1 MPLIPSLDSWRNRQV
16 NQFSIDIANQL
27 PVATE
32 SGKEVTRH
40 HVSLPQG
47 LHGDTVLVAGV
58 NTGTAKVQVRLV
70 DKLWKVNT
78 YQTFHFIV

>member
-1 MPLIPSLDSWRNRQV
+1 MLLIPSLDSWRNRQV

-32 SGKEVTRH
+32 SGKEVTIH

-78 YQTFHFIV
+78 YQSFHFIV